1 MANKDFKGI
10 INFFAFV
17 AIVLVG
23 VALLLANIGLNGDV
37 SNALTLVA
45 NLLAYLITAIAGF
58 YFVKNKN
65 NVWCWVVYAVA
76 LILIIISYI
85 I

>member
-17 AIVLVG
+17 AIALVG
-23 VALLLANIGLNGDV
+23 VALLLANIGLNGNI
-37 SNALTLVA
+37 SSALTLVA
-45 NLLAYLITAIAGF
+45 NLLAYFITAIAGF

-65 NVWCWVVYAVA
+65 NVWYWVIYAVA
-76 LILIIISYI
+76 IVLIVISYI